1 MNEIK
6 VIDLFGGIGGFRLGL
21 EKAGRCRQEKEL
33 SKSGSG
39 NFISKPN
46 KRQHSFACIWY
57 CDKDKYAVETYNKN
71 FKEKWKPTDITTVDT
86 SDIPDCDMLC
96 GGFPCQSF
104 SIAGKRKGFQDI
116 RGTMFFEIY
125 RIAQAKRPKILFLE
139 NVRGLLS
146 ADDGRC
152 FGTILES
159 LGDLGYKVEWQV
171 LNSKY
176 FGVPQNRERVFIIGH
191 LGKGCGREVFPI
203 KTSNSKNTGE
213 YAYCLDANYWK
224 GTRNLNK
231 RQRTMIKVGSMYG
244 TNHQAGSVYDSNGI
258 SPCLDDCQG
267 GYREPMIMES
277 LHHHRTGEYGDG
289 KKVEESF
296 TLDSGSGRDLVVHS
310 LQPRS
315 PDRPSLK
322 YSSGGSGHLSRKDG
336 YSYCLD
342 GGNCQAV
349 EYTNNIRRLTP
360 VECER
365 LQGFPDNWT
374 EGVSDTQRYKQLG
387 NAITVNVIQAI
398 GEKILKT
405 MV

>member
-1 MNEIK
+1 MNEKEIRF
-6 VIDLFGGIGGFRLGL
+6 IDLFGGIGGFRLGL
-21 EKAGRCRQEKEL
+21 EKANEL
-33 SKSGSG
+33 VERTTDKKAQSSKQKSESRRREWEYATY
-39 NFISKPN
+39 K
-46 KRQHSFACIWY
+46 CVWY
-57 CDKDKYAVETYNKN
+57 CDKDKYSCQTYNKN
-71 FKEKWKPTDITTVDT
+71 FKTKYKSTDITTINPN
-86 SDIPDCDMLC
+86 DIPDCDMLC

-159 LGDLGYKVEWQV
+159 LGNLGYKVEWQV

-191 LGKGCGREVFPI
+191 LGGTGRQQVFPI
-203 KTSNSKNTGE
+203 RQSSKELGQTS
-213 YAYCLDANYWK
+213 
-224 GTRNLNK
+224 
-231 RQRTMIKVGSMYG
+231 
-244 TNHQAGSVYDSNGI
+244 
-258 SPCLDDCQG
+258 
-267 GYREPMIMES
+267 
-277 LHHHRTGEYGDG
+277 
-289 KKVEESF
+289 EESRGEGERF
-296 TLDSGSGRDLVVHS
+296 WDYPSNTIAQRDYKGGNQLVMQLCGDRNNPSLSTSDVAYTVPSNPMSDRQQVVIHS

-322 YSSGGSGHLSRKDG
+322 YSSGGSGHLSRDDG

-387 NAITVNVIQAI
+387 NAVTVNVIQAI
-398 GEKILKT
+398 GERILQTKLKCRISL
-405 MV
+405 